1 MPMVHVCVFVCVCV
15 CVCTYA
21 YKQKGGHICP
31 WSSCVYLCV
40 CVCVCVRTGRAVSRA
55 DLGLFYCKSCC
66 LLLQKLVFFFET
78 FAAARERALRV
89 QFRVLIVCGCTC
101 HHDNCVRLFFFC
113 THYYYLLYYDHY
125 YTILCLFLLRL
136 LPMFTIARVR
146 GVRAS
151 SCACC

>member
-1 MPMVHVCVFVCVCV
+1 MPMILVCVFVCVCLWYICICKRVHTYVHGPRV
-15 CVCTYA
+15 C
-21 YKQKGGHICP
+21 I
-31 WSSCVYLCV
+31 CV

-101 HHDNCVRLFFFC
+101 HHDNCVRLFFFFARITITYYTMTITILYC
-113 THYYYLLYYDHY
+113 AYFYYAYYL
-125 YTILCLFLLRL
+125 CLQS
-136 LPMFTIARVR
+136 P
-146 GVRAS
+146 G
-151 SCACC
+151 

>member
-1 MPMVHVCVFVCVCV
+1 MPMILVCVFVCVCLWYICICKRVHTYVHGPRV
-15 CVCTYA
+15 C
-21 YKQKGGHICP
+21 I
-31 WSSCVYLCV
+31 CV

-101 HHDNCVRLFFFC
+101 HHDNCVRLFFCC
-113 THYYYLLYYDHY
+113 THYYYLLYYDH
-125 YTILCLFLLRL
+125 
-136 LPMFTIARVR
+136 
-146 GVRAS
+146 
-151 SCACC
+151 